1 MNNGHRTPR
10 VLAISGSLRTAS
22 SNSALVQALTTLAA
36 EMAQVSVYVGLGD
49 LPPFNPDHDGDDA
62 PLPVLEFRA
71 ALLACDAV
79 VISSPEYAHGVPGV
93 LKNALDWIVGSGELI
108 DKPVALINGSLQAT
122 HAHASLKE
130 TLTVM
135 SARVVPQAS
144 ITVSLAGGRRDA
156 GGIIADSELS
166 AALQSAMAALTL
178 SARGILSAP
187 LLIPAF
193 STSASS

>member
-1 MNNGHRTPR
+1 
-10 VLAISGSLRTAS
+10 VIAISGSLRTAS

-36 EMAQVSVYVGLGD
+36 EMAHVSVYVGLGE
-49 LPPFNPDHDGDDA
+49 LPPFNPDHDGDDP
-62 PLPVLEFRA
+62 PLPVLDFRA
-71 ALLACDAV
+71 ALRTCDAV

-93 LKNALDWIVGSGELI
+93 LKNALDWIVASGELI

-144 ITVSLAGGRRDA
+144 ITIPLAGGKRDA
-156 GGIIADSELS
+156 SAIIADGALS
-166 AALQSAMAALTL
+166 AALKTAMAALTL
-178 SARGILSAP
+178 AARGILSAGP
-187 LLIPAF
+187 LM
-193 STSASS
+193 TSFPTAARS

>member
-1 MNNGHRTPR
+1 MNNGHGTPR

-36 EMAQVSVYVGLGD
+36 EMAYVSVYRGLGE
-49 LPPFNPDHDGDDA
+49 LPPFNPDDDGDKP
-62 PLPVLEFRA
+62 PLPVQEFRA
-71 ALLACDAV
+71 ALQTCDAV

-108 DKPVALINGSLQAT
+108 DKPVALINGSLHAT

-135 SARVVPQAS
+135 SARVVRQAS
-144 ITVSLAGGRRDA
+144 ITVSLAGGKRDA
-156 GGIIADSELS
+156 GAIIADSELS

-178 SARGILSAP
+178 AARGILSAAPVMAP
-187 LLIPAF
+187 LSVAAR
-193 STSASS
+193 S

>member
-1 MNNGHRTPR
+1 

-22 SNSALVQALTTLAA
+22 SNSALVHALTTLAA
-36 EMAQVSVYVGLGD
+36 EMAHVSVYRGLGE
-49 LPPFNPDHDGDDA
+49 LPPFNPDHDGDE
-62 PLPVLEFRA
+62 PPVSVLEFRA
-71 ALLACDAV
+71 ALHACDAV

-135 SARVVPQAS
+135 SARVIRQAS
-144 ITVSLAGGRRDA
+144 ITVSLAGGKRDA
-156 GGIIADSELS
+156 GAIIADSELS
-166 AALQSAMAALTL
+166 AALKSAMAALTL
-178 SARGILSAP
+178 AARGILSAGP
-187 LLIPAF
+187 LM
-193 STSASS
+193 SSFPTVA

>member
-1 MNNGHRTPR
+1 VNNGHRTPR

-36 EMAQVSVYVGLGD
+36 EMAQVSVYVGLSE
-49 LPPFNPDHDGDDA
+49 LPPFNPYHDGDDT
-62 PLPVLEFRA
+62 PLPVQDFRA
-71 ALLACDAV
+71 ALQSCDAL

-108 DKPVALINGSLQAT
+108 DKPVALINGSPHAT

-144 ITVSLAGGRRDA
+144 ITVSLAGGKRDA
-156 GGIIADSELS
+156 GGIIADGELS

-178 SARGILSAP
+178 AARGILSPSP
-187 LLIPAF
+187 LVPSF
-193 STSASS
+193 SARG

>member
-1 MNNGHRTPR
+1 MNNGQRTPR

-36 EMAQVSVYVGLGD
+36 EMAHVSVYVGLGD
-49 LPPFNPDHDGDDA
+49 LPPFNPDHDGEDP
-62 PLPVLEFRA
+62 PLAVLDFRA
-71 ALLACDAV
+71 ALRACDAV

-108 DKPVALINGSLQAT
+108 DKPVALINGSLHAR

-144 ITVSLAGGRRDA
+144 ITVSLGGKRDA
-156 GGIIADSELS
+156 GGIIGDRELS
-166 AALQSAMAALTL
+166 AALKSAMAALTL
-178 SARGILSAP
+178 SARGILSPSP
-187 LLIPAF
+187 LILSFAAR
-193 STSASS
+193 SM

>member
-1 MNNGHRTPR
+1 VNNGQRTPR

-36 EMAQVSVYVGLGD
+36 EMAHVSVYVGLGD
-49 LPPFNPDHDGDDA
+49 LPPFNPDHDGEDP
-62 PLPVLEFRA
+62 PLAVLDFRA
-71 ALLACDAV
+71 ALRACDAV

-108 DKPVALINGSLQAT
+108 DKPVALINGSLHAT

-144 ITVSLAGGRRDA
+144 ITVSLAGGKRDA
-156 GGIIADSELS
+156 SGIIADRELS
-166 AALQSAMAALTL
+166 AALKSAMAALTL
-178 SARGILSAP
+178 SARGILSP
-187 LLIPAF
+187 SSLILSFAAR
-193 STSASS
+193 SM